1 MAHDVSYRNSDQ
13 KGRGDSLQHDKA
25 RASESVVEAD
35 ETEQEAGQQAVDAVG
50 FQIVETGSDDFR
62 IGGESAAENV
72 SVKESQPKHSDSE
85 SGRQTDRGLK
95 AFYSTLRLPGA
106 VVLRHEGAHGL
117 HEGERNEHD
126 KSTDL
131 LGNSYAR
138 RGDEAQR
145 IDDGEHYEKREPD
158 QQILQRDRCS
168 EAHDPGQDG
177 RLNPDILAGER
188 KGKSPAAQ
196 YEKRNEDAERLGGDC
211 RKRSSC
217 STHMKTRD
225 QKKITRNVADT
236 CDCNGDQRRVGIAK
250 ALESPSPRMML
261 PRTL

>member
-1 MAHDVSYRNSDQ
+1 MAHDVSYRNSDP
-13 KGRGDSLQHDKA
+13 D
-25 RASESVVEAD
+25 EA
-35 ETEQEAGQQAVDAVG
+35 EQEAGQQAVDSVG

-188 KGKSPAAQ
+188 KGKSPAVSQAQ
-196 YEKRNEDAERLGGDC
+196 LLQHPYENPRPKEDHPQCCRHLRL
-211 RKRSSC
+211 
-217 STHMKTRD
+217 
-225 QKKITRNVADT
+225 
-236 CDCNGDQRRVGIAK
+236 QR
-250 ALESPSPRMML
+250 
-261 PRTL
+261 